1 MASSSSRCMVVV
13 VALCL
18 LVLVDVSV
26 AAESAINCNLGTDGC
41 YEACRAKGHWEVTC
55 FACNYFC
62 PAVSTGF
69 IGGGGSLSLSLSIDL
84 SVDLSTVLYAAKSSV
99 FVAGRAG
106 TRAPSPTADNN

>member
-1 MASSSSRCMVVV
+1 MASSGRCMVV

-26 AAESAINCNLGTDGC
+26 AASSAINCNLGTDGC

-69 IGGGGSLSLSLSIDL
+69 IGGGGSLSLSLYLSISL
-84 SVDLSTVLYAAKSSV
+84 QCYMPTKSSV
-99 FVAGRAG
+99 FVAGRSG

>member
-13 VALCL
+13 VVALCL
-18 LVLVDVSV
+18 LVLGDVSV

-62 PAVSTGF
+62 HAVSTGF
-69 IGGGGSLSLSLSIDL
+69 IGGGGS
-84 SVDLSTVLYAAKSSV
+84 
-99 FVAGRAG
+99 RAG